1 MVTVAA
7 DFEAIF
13 RGSLASVPWVL
24 RTVANRINS
33 QRREHD
39 ATWQSNRPRAARGQR
54 LAQL

>member
-24 RTVANRINS
+24 RTVATRINS